1 MVQVLR
7 SMAVIMNE
15 LHHLVGFVT
24 ERFGLP
30 LSDKALHFWI
40 FGLFGLASFLIVDAL
55 FRWIAKWSVSALSFL
70 YTLTLV
76 AILALS
82 IEIQQRLT
90 GQGNMQFR
98 DLTAGLWGFLVL
110 IAVYALIRLLLGW
123 LIDRRQHT
131 TADSEM

>member
-1 MVQVLR
+1 
-7 SMAVIMNE
+7 
-15 LHHLVGFVT
+15 
-24 ERFGLP
+24 
-30 LSDKALHFWI
+30 
-40 FGLFGLASFLIVDAL
+40 
-55 FRWIAKWSVSALSFL
+55 
-70 YTLTLV
+70 LTLV